1 MAMPPPPPPPP
12 PHHHA
17 MLGDFLAP
25 YEQMLSNVTNH
36 FRRARLMG
44 PQMAAD
50 TAAAATAAATAAEIS
65 ANAAADAIFSDAHAR
80 RVTAQHP
87 LLNRLD
93 AVDRRIGG
101 GSLGPSISGA
111 SSSSNL
117 NRNGV
122 VPR

>member
-17 MLGDFLAP
+17 MIGAFLEP
-25 YEQMLSNVTNH
+25 YEQMLSDVTNH
-36 FRRARLMG
+36 FRRARLM
-44 PQMAAD
+44 AAD
-50 TAAAATAAATAAEIS
+50 ETAAATAAETS
-65 ANAAADAIFSDAHAR
+65 ANAAADAIFSDAEAR

-87 LLNRLD
+87 SLNRLD
-93 AVDRRIGG
+93 AVDRRVGG
-101 GSLGPSISGA
+101 GSLGPSSSGASSSGA